1 MTDNILQQ
9 VITYQESG
17 LALLTNQNAFIGTS
31 NKKFKD
37 FEKST
42 ANLGDTVSFDLP
54 PRFTAGGSLV
64 VNFQGAEQRV
74 HNLTVDNQGSVAY
87 EFTAQQFIFN
97 VKDYMA
103 KFGKGAVAELGAK
116 IEANVAL
123 NCERQPFRFYGDGVT
138 DLTTYKLLAKALAN
152 YRNFGAP
159 KSDTKAYISDL
170 IVPDIIDSGLT
181 QFATNRNN
189 EIANSWELGPFSQCE
204 WYTSNLLPVHT
215 AGTEGEEASVLT
227 VVSVTRDANNAI
239 TNILFSGT
247 NAANDTDSVKLYDR
261 FQFQDGV
268 AGQPNVR
275 FLTWTGHE
283 VSGQPVQFRATSNA
297 TSTGASQVNVA
308 IYPPLQASQGKNQN
322 LNTDIVAGMQ
332 AKALPSHRVGMITSG
347 NPLFLAMPQ
356 LPTEVPFPTANMI
369 DPETGVT
376 MRQYYGSLF
385 GQNQRG
391 MVHDCI
397 WGSTLV
403 PEYAMALIF
412 KI

>member
-170 IVPDIIDSGLT
+170 IVPDIIDSGLA

-247 NAANDTDSVKLYDR
+247 NAANDTDSVKIYDR

-308 IYPPLQASQGKNQN
+308 IYPPLQAAQGKNQN

>member
-247 NAANDTDSVKLYDR
+247 NAANDTDSVKIYDR

-308 IYPPLQASQGKNQN
+308 IYPPLQAAQGKNQN

-403 PEYAMALIF
+403 PEYSMALIF

>member
-123 NCERQPFRFYGDGVT
+123 NCERQPFRFFGDGVT